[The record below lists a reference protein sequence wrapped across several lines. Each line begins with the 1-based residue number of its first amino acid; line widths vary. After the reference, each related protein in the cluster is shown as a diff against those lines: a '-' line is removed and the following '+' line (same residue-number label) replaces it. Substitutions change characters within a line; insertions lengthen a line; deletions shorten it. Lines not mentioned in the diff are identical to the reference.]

1 MNNTNNT
8 PSNSGRVAV
17 IFAAIDTY
25 VEKHMISPTET
36 KGVSDRYK
44 WGDNDK
50 YPGYLLDLYDNVATL
65 HSVIDGSVDYIAG
78 DDVLFGGER
87 DKVLN
92 RWGETAPEIVRQLA
106 RNLKLFGGFAIEVIR
121 ANDGGIAELYS
132 IDLQYLRTN
141 KDNTVFWYS
150 EKWDKGGRDAEEIPA
165 FMPAA
170 DTTARSIL
178 WVKMDQMRIYPTPPF
193 AAALKACEIERCIDD
208 FHLNNLD
215 NGFTSPA
222 IISFNNGIPEDEE
235 KDEIIKG
242 ITEKYTGHENAGR
255 PVVSFADSKE
265 NAVTIESL
273 KTEDFGDRYGAL
285 AKRSQQAIFTA
296 FRCSPIIFGIVAES
310 SLIGAEQN
318 YEDAFKLFNRTQI
331 KPCQRKI
338 ADAFA
343 RIYGQPVLQ
352 ITQFSID
359 GNTEAAVS

>member
-1 MNNTNNT
+1 MNNTSNT
-8 PSNSGRVAV
+8 TNERPRVAV
-17 IFAAIDTY
+17 TFAAIDTY
-25 VEKHMISPTET
+25 VEKHMISPVET
-36 KGVSDRYK
+36 KGTGDRYK
-44 WGDNDK
+44 WGDLDK

-65 HSVIDGSVDYIAG
+65 RSIIDGSVDFIAG

-106 RNLKLFGGFAIEVIR
+106 RNVNLFGGFAIEVIR
-121 ANDGGIAELYS
+121 SNEGGIAELYS

-141 KDNTVFWYS
+141 KENTVFWYS
-150 EKWDKGGRDAEEIPA
+150 EKWDKGGRDAEEVPA
-165 FMPAA
+165 FMPGAG
-170 DTTARSIL
+170 TTPRSIL
-178 WVKMDQMRIYPTPPF
+178 FVKMDQMHIYPTPPY

-235 KDEIIKG
+235 KNEITRG
-242 ITEKYTGHENAGR
+242 ITEKYTGHQNAGR
-255 PVVSFADSKE
+255 PVVSFADTKE

-273 KTEDFGDRYGAL
+273 KTEDFGDRYQAL

-318 YEDAFKLFNRTQI
+318 YEDAYKLYNRTQVR
-331 KPCQRKI
+331 PRQRKI

-343 RIYGQPVLQ
+343 RIYGAPVLQ
-352 ITQFSID
+352 ITPFSLD
-359 GNTEAAVS
+359 GASEAVVN